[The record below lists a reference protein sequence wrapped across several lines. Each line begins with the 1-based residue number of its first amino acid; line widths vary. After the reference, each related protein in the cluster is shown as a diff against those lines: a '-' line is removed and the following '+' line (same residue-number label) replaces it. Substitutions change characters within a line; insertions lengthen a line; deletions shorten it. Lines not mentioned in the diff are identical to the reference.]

1 MNMISGQASRV
12 STLATPPW
20 ELLKAEKQKIAL
32 AQSLKIALSRT
43 LSWISKMRLFE
54 ELSNTMNSG
63 RGFLIFLLRPIFS
76 SLQTSGQP
84 SIRSLLKMKIL
95 QHYDLLLLTV
105 HGMRCSIVNFFVGC
119 CFKAQSLKLASLL
132 GPSDTII
139 NVVSYFPAFAAICRD
154 NFLCLLSL

>member
-32 AQSLKIALSRT
+32 AHSLKIALSRT
-43 LSWISKMRLFE
+43 LCWISKMRLFE
-54 ELSNTMNSG
+54 GLSNTMNSG

-95 QHYDLLLLTV
+95 QQHYDLYTEE
-105 HGMRCSIVNFFVGC
+105 C
-119 CFKAQSLKLASLL
+119 CYTKLFLWACCRFKAQSLKLASLL

-154 NFLCLLSL
+154 NFLCLPPL